1 MINFVKHFF
10 VKKAQDAQS
19 GFVKLLVEFDPETA
33 SEAEISELDEALTKL
48 TKQMVDAKNAWAR
61 EEREA
66 QEIQKNYDLRLSA
79 AERLQAKADA
89 AASPEERAQIEASLA
104 NLLGELEKMVPEIDR
119 EQKEA
124 DEAKVYYDELNQAV
138 KSAAERLKTARERLS
153 DAKRRMDVAKV
164 RMERAQ
170 EQEERAK
177 VVAGIKQQANNL
189 GTAFDAMTKKA
200 HEMESK
206 AEVSTQKT
214 QLLAPPKSEDPIL
227 AQALKEAAGETTA
240 QPQQSL
246 ADRLASL
253 KKK

>member
-1 MINFVKHFF
+1 MIHFIKHFF

-19 GFVKLLVEFDPETA
+19 GFVKLLVEFDPATA
-33 SEAEISELDEALTKL
+33 SEAEIAELDEALTKL
-48 TKQMVDAKNAWAR
+48 TKQMVDAKNSWAR

-66 QEIQKNYDLRLSA
+66 VEIQKNYDLRLSA

-89 AASPEERAQIEASLA
+89 SSSPEEKAQVEASLA

-119 EQKEA
+119 EQREA
-124 DEAKVYYDELNQAV
+124 VEAKVYYDELSQAV
-138 KSAAERLKTARERLS
+138 KSASERLKTARERLS
-153 DAKRRMDVAKV
+153 DAKRRMDMAKV

-177 VVAGIKQQANNL
+177 VVAGIKLQANNL
-189 GTAFDAMTKKA
+189 GTAFDAMSQRA
-200 HEMESK
+200 QEMETK
-206 AEVSTQKT
+206 AEVHAQKS
-214 QLLAPPKSEDPIL
+214 QMLAPPKSEDPIL
-227 AQALKEAAGETTA
+227 AQALKEAAGETA